1 MAPPCALP
9 HLHLKNI
16 FALLQTIR
24 VHFFVIVFFF
34 LLLFFGFLENY
45 SAHPR
50 GAVEV
55 TVTDGKREACC
66 HREKVRERK
75 KKSCENEEGKK
86 NTALWRMC
94 GGGAAAAAEA
104 AGKLFVFHH
113 LRRSSLLVFLGG
125 ARCLFR
131 PDVRDGA
138 RT

>member
-1 MAPPCALP
+1 M
-9 HLHLKNI
+9 
-16 FALLQTIR
+16 
-24 VHFFVIVFFF
+24 
-34 LLLFFGFLENY
+34 
-45 SAHPR
+45 
-50 GAVEV
+50 
-55 TVTDGKREACC
+55 TDGKREACC
-66 HREKVRERK
+66 HREKVRERE
-75 KKSCENEEGKK
+75 KKSCENEEGEK

-94 GGGAAAAAEA
+94 GGGAAAAAGGAAAAAEA